1 MINYKNN
8 DPNTYLNL
16 KDEFK
21 ENLLDLTK
29 KQNWMELDNT
39 SISFDFNGSSITKFK
54 DEVWDFRIHK
64 VGTEITLI
72 NFGFKENDISPQL
85 IRELKTVALAYI
97 FHSRHA

>member
-54 DEVWDFRIHK
+54 DEGRIQ
-64 VGTEITLI
+64 T
-72 NFGFKENDISPQL
+72 
-85 IRELKTVALAYI
+85 
-97 FHSRHA
+97 